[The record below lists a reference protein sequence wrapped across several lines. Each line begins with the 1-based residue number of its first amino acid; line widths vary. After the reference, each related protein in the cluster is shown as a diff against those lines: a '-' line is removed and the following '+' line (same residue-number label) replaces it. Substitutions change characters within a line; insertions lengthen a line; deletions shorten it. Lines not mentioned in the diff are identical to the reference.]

1 MVVNSELQQGTY
13 CKKRREELLEEYS
26 KVVKEVQEIKE
37 MDRRAEQIKAK
48 NEYPKARLQKEC
60 HRKTLMS
67 KLQADHEESVRLA
80 ILLEVQ
86 AEREESKRIGL
97 LRCNVRWIIIW
108 AGKTEPFFVVEYDP
122 PGCQREC

>member
-1 MVVNSELQQGTY
+1 MEEYRGVCSASLLEVLKVMVVNSELQQGTY

-86 AEREESKRIGL
+86 AEREESKR
-97 LRCNVRWIIIW
+97 W
-108 AGKTEPFFVVEYDP
+108 AKSAED
-122 PGCQREC
+122 RELELAGV